1 MIRISSK
8 YLNLRALA
16 ALVNDDSTNF
26 NGVLLIIP
34 SGVLIGELSIDSE
47 SSVFSNTVVNIK
59 EKLLNKYMEEFDD
72 VKLIGDG
79 SSIALKN
86 SSFINSS
93 NNIIISTDEIT
104 VHCSDIIAFMP
115 INLDDYKKQLQQKAY

>member
-16 ALVNDDSTNF
+16 ALVNDDSTNC